1 MGYIPVTRF
10 GRLKGI
16 SSLMRFIPVAPREES
31 IHLYAI
37 LGRELDA
44 LTDVW
49 NEELEVL
56 ALMRAQRMAA
66 ARSAHRT
73 PAPLDS
79 GQEFGDGDHLVED
92 HMQHSSRHAAPHPGG
107 DMK

>member
-10 GRLKGI
+10 GRIKGI
-16 SSLMRFIPVAPREES
+16 SSLMRFIQVAPREES

-37 LGRELDA
+37 LGRELDG

-56 ALMRAQRMAA
+56 ALMRAKRMAA
-66 ARSAHRT
+66 ARAAHQT
-73 PAPLDS
+73 PAPMDS
-79 GQEFGDGDHLVED
+79 GQEFDDGDHLVED
-92 HMQHSSRHAAPHPGG
+92 HMQHDSRHAAPNPGG
-107 DMK
+107 HMK